1 MKRSLIAA
9 TKAFFRRRGILIDRY
24 NCGTSAEIRLVRML
38 NANRV
43 DLIIDVGAND
53 GDYGHRLRS
62 AGYAGLMLSFEPLA
76 MAHANLTR
84 GVAGDR
90 RWEVAPRMALGA
102 ADGEARINV
111 AANSTSS
118 SLLPMLARHAVSAP
132 DSAYVGHE
140 EVAVR
145 RLDGV
150 THHLIAGSTSPF
162 LKIDT
167 QGSERG
173 VLEGADALIPALKGI
188 QIELSVVP
196 LYEGADLWLAMHDQL
211 LAHGFELWGVL
222 PGFFDPSTARM
233 LQFDG
238 IYFRT

>member
-24 NCGTSAEIRLVRML
+24 NCGTSAELRLVRML
-38 NANRV
+38 DANRV
-43 DLIIDVGAND
+43 DLVLDVGANE

-62 AGYAGLMLSFEPLA
+62 AGYAGSLLSFEPLA
-76 MAHANLTR
+76 LAHANLTR

-102 ADGEARINV
+102 ADGVARINV
-111 AANSTSS
+111 ACNSTSS
-118 SLLPMLARHAVSAP
+118 SLLPMLASHTESAP
-132 DSAYVGHE
+132 ASEYVGQE
-140 EVAVR
+140 EVPVR

-150 THHLIAGSTSPF
+150 FHHLIAGSAAPF

-167 QGSERG
+167 QGFERE
-173 VLEGADALIPALKGI
+173 VLEGADALVPSLTGI

-196 LYEGADLWLAMHDQL
+196 LYDGAETWLGMHERL
-211 LAHGFELWGVL
+211 KAHGFELWGVV
-222 PGFFDPSTARM
+222 PGFFNPGTARM
-233 LQFDG
+233 LQLDG
-238 IYFRT
+238 IYFRP